1 MLKDYFSVIHNA
13 LAADIYIA
21 VEATTYPSDIHD
33 SRPRA
38 VSDEIAEAYL
48 MLAHVLEKH
57 FSVEVNSFVEGARPK
72 IRSTVGLSGFNIG
85 YADEGLDLVQMITR
99 ASPVPYGKQYQSN
112 IHYRHNGF

>member
-13 LAADIYIA
+13 LADIYIA
-21 VEATTYPSDIHD
+21 VEDTTNPSEPIYD

-38 VSDEIAEAYL
+38 ISDEVAEAYIN
-48 MLAHVLEKH
+48 LAHVLEKH
-57 FSVEVNSFVEGARPK
+57 FNVAENSFVEGARPK

>member
-1 MLKDYFSVIHNA
+1 MLKDDFSVIHNA
-13 LAADIYIA
+13 LADIYIA

-57 FSVEVNSFVEGARPK
+57 FSVAVNSFVEGARPK
-72 IRSTVGLSGFNIG
+72 IRSTVGLSGINIG
-85 YADEGLDLVQMITR
+85 YVDEGLNLAQMITR
-99 ASPVPYGKQYQSN
+99 ASPTSWGIQYQSD
-112 IHYRHNGF
+112 IHYK